1 MTWYKSLWL
10 WRWLPRRLSKRQ
22 SLSTTTLLFRTT
34 FTQTIILN
42 LLFKFPCSVS
52 LCFTNFC
59 DAINC
64 ASVEKRV
71 FPYLIDSLF
80 NTTSRVT
87 GVVIYLLMPL
97 HCSFQEWH
105 DEIDTCNTS
114 DKVTQHSCI
123 FPFFFFPI
131 FFSLVRFH
139 SVSRTFL
146 SFAWFLRTLKSL
158 CVNRLRSLLRMRC
171 ILLGYRFEPR
181 PNSHTL
187 GSVGSVMTICLSIKG
202 CSHSKKTVWREKT
215 RLTSPGVWLRSLQMH
230 DAWLGMEV

>member
-1 MTWYKSLWL
+1 MFHKLLRCHKLCLCGEKSFSVFNWFSIQHNITCYGSSYISPYAFTLFFSGVA
-10 WRWLPRRLSKRQ
+10 RWNWHLQ
-22 SLSTTTLLFRTT
+22 HIWQGDATLLYF
-34 FTQTIILN
+34 
-42 LLFKFPCSVS
+42 LFLFFP
-52 LCFTNFC
+52 
-59 DAINC
+59 
-64 ASVEKRV
+64 R
-71 FPYLIDSLF
+71 
-80 NTTSRVT
+80 
-87 GVVIYLLMPL
+87 
-97 HCSFQEWH
+97 
-105 DEIDTCNTS
+105 
-114 DKVTQHSCI
+114 
-123 FPFFFFPI
+123 FFFLWSGFG
-131 FFSLVRFH
+131 

-230 DAWLGMEV
+230 DAWLRMEV

>member
-1 MTWYKSLWL
+1 M
-10 WRWLPRRLSKRQ
+10 SKRQ
-22 SLSTTTLLFRTT
+22 SLTTTTVLFRTT

-52 LCFTNFC
+52 LCFRNFC

-64 ASVEKRV
+64 ASLEKRV

-80 NTTSRVT
+80 NTTTSRVT

-123 FPFFFFPI
+123 FSFFFFPI
-131 FFSLVRFH
+131 FFLWSGF
-139 SVSRTFL
+139 
-146 SFAWFLRTLKSL
+146 TLPAEPFFRL
-158 CVNRLRSLLRMRC
+158 LDFCVPLKASLLRMRC
-171 ILLGYRFEPR
+171 MLLGHRLEPR
-181 PNSHTL
+181 PNSPTL
-187 GSVGSVMTICLSIKG
+187 GSAGSVMTICLSING
-202 CSHSKKTVWREKT
+202 CLHSKKTV
-215 RLTSPGVWLRSLQMH
+215 
-230 DAWLGMEV
+230 